1 MLKSN
6 QYYHFG
12 GFTFMNQNILAI
24 LGIAILILLVVI
36 LFITIK
42 NRANSTQTDLLK
54 LLEAMTK
61 NTDQIVEASKNL
73 HERMIRVET
82 TVDKITKGVDDG
94 FRDNRKEIA
103 TNLQTIQKTVDSRVK
118 DLQTD
123 NAKKLE
129 EMRLTVDE
137 KLQASVEKRFNE
149 SFKTISEQ
157 LTSVYKGLG
166 EMKNL
171 ATGVG
176 DLKKVMEGVKTRGI
190 YGEVQLNSIISDIL
204 SPNQYQEN
212 INTKPGSADRVEFA
226 VKMPGREED
235 HETYL
240 PIDSKFPVE
249 NYSRL
254 IAAYD
259 QGNKADILTFQKALA
274 TDVKEQAKKIS
285 TKYIEPPFT
294 TDFGMMFVPTES
306 LYAEILRIPGL
317 SDEIRQ
323 KYNISIT
330 SPSTLPVTLSGLLM
344 GFRTVAIEKR
354 SSEVWQ
360 VLGAIKTQFNK
371 FGDLLEATKKKLQES
386 ANKIDAA
393 ATTSRQIERR
403 LKEVESLPT
412 ADSIKL
418 IGEIDDSF

>member
-1 MLKSN
+1 MEQSN
-6 QYYHFG
+6 LLY
-12 GFTFMNQNILAI
+12 
-24 LGIAILILLVVI
+24 LILFFNLVLLIIV
-36 LFITIK
+36 LFLTLK
-42 NRANSTQTDLLK
+42 NRSNKRQELLQNSI
-54 LLEAMTK
+54 EMMAK
-61 NTDQIVEASKNL
+61 NSDQIVEASKNL
-73 HERMIRVET
+73 NDRMVRVEAIVGT
-82 TVDKITKGVDDG
+82 ITKGVHDG
-94 FRDNRKEIA
+94 FRDNRQEIA
-103 TNLQTIQKTVDSRVK
+103 TNLQTIQKTMDTRVR
-118 DLQTD
+118 DLQND

-190 YGEVQLNSIISDIL
+190 YGEVQLSSIISDIL
-204 SPNQYQEN
+204 SPNQYCEN
-212 INTKPGSADRVEFA
+212 ISTKPGSADRVEFA
-226 VKMPGREED
+226 VKMPGRDEN
-235 HETYL
+235 HETFL

-259 QGNKADILTFQKALA
+259 LGNKADILTYQKALA
-274 TDVKEQAKKIS
+274 TDVKEQAKKIF
-285 TKYIEPPFT
+285 TKYIEPPYT

-323 KYNISIT
+323 KHNISIT

-360 VLGAIKTQFNK
+360 VLGAVKTQFSK

-403 LKEVESLPT
+403 LKEVESLPASEST
-412 ADSIKL
+412 KL
-418 IGEIDDSF
+418 IGDVDV

>member
-1 MLKSN
+1 MEQSN
-6 QYYHFG
+6 LLY
-12 GFTFMNQNILAI
+12 
-24 LGIAILILLVVI
+24 LILFFNLVLLIIV
-36 LFITIK
+36 LFLTLK
-42 NRANSTQTDLLK
+42 NRSNKKQELLQNSI
-54 LLEAMTK
+54 EMMAK
-61 NTDQIVEASKNL
+61 NSDQIVEASKNL
-73 HERMIRVET
+73 NDRMIRVET
-82 TVDKITKGVDDG
+82 IVGTITKGVHDG
-94 FRDNRKEIA
+94 FRDNRQEIA
-103 TNLQTIQKTVDSRVK
+103 TNLQTIQKTMDTRVR
-118 DLQTD
+118 DLQND

-190 YGEVQLNSIISDIL
+190 YGEVQLSSIISDIL
-204 SPNQYQEN
+204 SPNQYCEN
-212 INTKPGSADRVEFA
+212 ISTKPGSADRVEFA
-226 VKMPGREED
+226 VKMPGRDEN
-235 HETYL
+235 HETFL

-259 QGNKADILTFQKALA
+259 LGNKADILTYQKALA
-274 TDVKEQAKKIS
+274 TDVKEQAKKIF
-285 TKYIEPPFT
+285 TKYIEPPYT

-360 VLGAIKTQFNK
+360 VLGAVKTQFSK

-403 LKEVESLPT
+403 LKDVESLPASEST
-412 ADSIKL
+412 KL
-418 IGEIDDSF
+418 IGDVDV

>member
-1 MLKSN
+1 MEQSN
-6 QYYHFG
+6 LLY
-12 GFTFMNQNILAI
+12 
-24 LGIAILILLVVI
+24 LILFFNLVLLIIV
-36 LFITIK
+36 LFLTLK
-42 NRANSTQTDLLK
+42 NRSNKKQELLQNSI
-54 LLEAMTK
+54 EMMAK
-61 NTDQIVEASKNL
+61 NSDQIVEASKNL
-73 HERMIRVET
+73 NDRMIRVET
-82 TVDKITKGVDDG
+82 IVGTITKGVHDG
-94 FRDNRKEIA
+94 FRDNRQEIA
-103 TNLQTIQKTVDSRVK
+103 TNLQTIQKTMDTRVR
-118 DLQTD
+118 DLQND

-190 YGEVQLNSIISDIL
+190 YGEVQLSSIISDIL
-204 SPNQYQEN
+204 SPNQYCEN

-226 VKMPGREED
+226 VKMPGRDEN
-235 HETYL
+235 HETFL

-259 QGNKADILTFQKALA
+259 LGNKADILTYQKALA
-274 TDVKEQAKKIS
+274 TDVKEQAKKIF
-285 TKYIEPPFT
+285 TKYIEPPYT

-360 VLGAIKTQFNK
+360 VLGAVKTQFSK

-403 LKEVESLPT
+403 LKEVESLPASEST
-412 ADSIKL
+412 KL
-418 IGEIDDSF
+418 IGDVDV

>member
-1 MLKSN
+1 MEQSN
-6 QYYHFG
+6 LLYLFL
-12 GFTFMNQNILAI
+12 FFNLV
-24 LGIAILILLVVI
+24 LLIIV
-36 LFITIK
+36 LFLTLK
-42 NRANSTQTDLLK
+42 NRSNKKQEVLQNSI
-54 LLEAMTK
+54 EMMAK

-73 HERMIRVET
+73 NDRMVRVEAIVGT
-82 TVDKITKGVDDG
+82 ITKGVHDG
-94 FRDNRKEIA
+94 FRDNRQEIA
-103 TNLQTIQKTVDSRVK
+103 TNLQTIQKTMDTRVR
-118 DLQTD
+118 DLQND

-190 YGEVQLNSIISDIL
+190 YGEIQLSSIISDIL
-204 SPNQYQEN
+204 SPNQYCEN
-212 INTKPGSADRVEFA
+212 ISTKPGSADRVEFA
-226 VKMPGREED
+226 VKMPGRDEN
-235 HETYL
+235 HETFL

-259 QGNKADILTFQKALA
+259 LGNKADILTYQKALA
-274 TDVKEQAKKIS
+274 TDVKEQAKKIF
-285 TKYIEPPFT
+285 TKYIEPPYT

-360 VLGAIKTQFNK
+360 VLGAVKTQFSK

-403 LKEVESLPT
+403 LKEVESLPASEST
-412 ADSIKL
+412 KL
-418 IGEIDDSF
+418 IGDVDV

>member
-1 MLKSN
+1 MEQSN
-6 QYYHFG
+6 LLY
-12 GFTFMNQNILAI
+12 
-24 LGIAILILLVVI
+24 LILFFNLVLLIIV
-36 LFITIK
+36 LFLTLK
-42 NRANSTQTDLLK
+42 NRSNKKQEVLQNSI
-54 LLEAMTK
+54 EMMAK
-61 NTDQIVEASKNL
+61 NSDQIVEASKNL
-73 HERMIRVET
+73 NDRMIRVET
-82 TVDKITKGVDDG
+82 IVGTITKGVHDG
-94 FRDNRKEIA
+94 FRDNRQEIA
-103 TNLQTIQKTVDSRVK
+103 TNLQTIQKTMDTRVR
-118 DLQTD
+118 DLQND

-176 DLKKVMEGVKTRGI
+176 DLKKVMKGVKTRGI
-190 YGEVQLNSIISDIL
+190 YGEVQLSSIISDIL
-204 SPNQYQEN
+204 SPNQYCEN
-212 INTKPGSADRVEFA
+212 ISTKPGSADRVEFA
-226 VKMPGREED
+226 VKMPGRDEN
-235 HETYL
+235 HETFL

-259 QGNKADILTFQKALA
+259 LGNKADILTYQKALA
-274 TDVKEQAKKIS
+274 TDVKEQAKKIF
-285 TKYIEPPFT
+285 TKYIEPPYT

-360 VLGAIKTQFNK
+360 VLGAVKTQFSK

-403 LKEVESLPT
+403 LKEVESLPASEST
-412 ADSIKL
+412 KL
-418 IGEIDDSF
+418 IGDVDV

>member
-1 MLKSN
+1 MDQSSLLYLVLFLN
-6 QYYHFG
+6 F
-12 GFTFMNQNILAI
+12 IL
-24 LGIAILILLVVI
+24 LLVV
-36 LFITIK
+36 LFLAFK
-42 NRANSTQTDLLK
+42 NRNSKQETLVDS
-54 LLEAMTK
+54 LETMAK

-73 HERMIRVET
+73 NDRMVRVEAIVGT
-82 TVDKITKGVDDG
+82 ITKGVHDG
-94 FRDNRKEIA
+94 FRDNRQEIA
-103 TNLQTIQKTVDSRVK
+103 TNLQTIQKTMDTRVR
-118 DLQTD
+118 DLQND

-190 YGEVQLNSIISDIL
+190 YGEVQLSSIVSDIL
-204 SPNQYQEN
+204 SPNQYCEN

-226 VKMPGREED
+226 VKMPGRDET
-235 HETYL
+235 HETFL

-259 QGNKADILTFQKALA
+259 LGNKSDIATYQKALA

-285 TKYIEPPFT
+285 TKYIEPPYT

-360 VLGAIKTQFNK
+360 VLGAVKTQFSK

-403 LKEVESLPT
+403 LKDVESLPA
-412 ADSIKL
+412 ADSTKL
-418 IGEIDDSF
+418 IGEVDV

>member
-1 MLKSN
+1 MD
-6 QYYHFG
+6 
-12 GFTFMNQNILAI
+12 QNILAI
-24 LGIAILILLVVI
+24 LGIAILFLLVVI

-42 NRANSTQTDLLK
+42 NRANSTQSDLLK

-259 QGNKADILTFQKALA
+259 QGNKADILAYQKALA

>member
-1 MLKSN
+1 M
-6 QYYHFG
+6 
-12 GFTFMNQNILAI
+12 QN
-24 LGIAILILLVVI
+24 
-36 LFITIK
+36 
-42 NRANSTQTDLLK
+42 
-54 LLEAMTK
+54 
-61 NTDQIVEASKNL
+61 
-73 HERMIRVET
+73 
-82 TVDKITKGVDDG
+82 
-94 FRDNRKEIA
+94 
-103 TNLQTIQKTVDSRVK
+103 
-118 DLQTD
+118 D

-190 YGEVQLNSIISDIL
+190 YGEVQLSSIISDIL
-204 SPNQYQEN
+204 SPNQYCEN
-212 INTKPGSADRVEFA
+212 ISTKPGSADRVEFA
-226 VKMPGREED
+226 VKMPGRDEK
-235 HETYL
+235 HETFL

-259 QGNKADILTFQKALA
+259 LGNKADILTYQKALA
-274 TDVKEQAKKIS
+274 TDVKEQAKKIF
-285 TKYIEPPFT
+285 TKYIEPPYT

-360 VLGAIKTQFNK
+360 VLGAVKTQFSK

-403 LKEVESLPT
+403 LKEVESLPASEST
-412 ADSIKL
+412 KL
-418 IGEIDDSF
+418 IGDVDV

>member
-1 MLKSN
+1 MD
-6 QYYHFG
+6 
-12 GFTFMNQNILAI
+12 QNILAI

-42 NRANSTQTDLLK
+42 NRTNTTQSDLLK

-259 QGNKADILTFQKALA
+259 QGNKADILAYQKALA

>member
-1 MLKSN
+1 MEQSN
-6 QYYHFG
+6 LLY
-12 GFTFMNQNILAI
+12 
-24 LGIAILILLVVI
+24 LILFFNLVLLIII
-36 LFITIK
+36 LFLTFK
-42 NRANSTQTDLLK
+42 NRSNKKQVVLQSSIEMMA
-54 LLEAMTK
+54 K

-73 HERMIRVET
+73 NDRMIRVET
-82 TVDKITKGVDDG
+82 IVGTITKGVHDG
-94 FRDNRKEIA
+94 FRDNRQEIA
-103 TNLQTIQKTVDSRVK
+103 TNLQTIQKTMDTRVR
-118 DLQTD
+118 DLQND

-190 YGEVQLNSIISDIL
+190 YGEVQLSSIISDIL
-204 SPNQYQEN
+204 SPNQYCEN
-212 INTKPGSADRVEFA
+212 ISTKPGSADRVEFA
-226 VKMPGREED
+226 VKMPGRDEN
-235 HETYL
+235 HETFL

-259 QGNKADILTFQKALA
+259 LGNKADILTYQKALA
-274 TDVKEQAKKIS
+274 TDVKEQAKKIF
-285 TKYIEPPFT
+285 TKYIEPPYT

-360 VLGAIKTQFNK
+360 VLGSVKTQFSK

-403 LKEVESLPT
+403 LKDVESLPASEST
-412 ADSIKL
+412 KL
-418 IGEIDDSF
+418 IGDVDV

>member
-1 MLKSN
+1 MEQSN
-6 QYYHFG
+6 LLY
-12 GFTFMNQNILAI
+12 
-24 LGIAILILLVVI
+24 LILFFNLVLLIII
-36 LFITIK
+36 LFLTLK
-42 NRANSTQTDLLK
+42 NRSNKKQEVLQNSI
-54 LLEAMTK
+54 EMMAK
-61 NTDQIVEASKNL
+61 NSDQIVEASKNL
-73 HERMIRVET
+73 NDRMIRVET
-82 TVDKITKGVDDG
+82 IVGTITKGVHDG
-94 FRDNRKEIA
+94 FRDNRQEIA
-103 TNLQTIQKTVDSRVK
+103 TNLQTIQKTMDTRVR
-118 DLQTD
+118 DLQND

-190 YGEVQLNSIISDIL
+190 YGEVQLSSIISDIL
-204 SPNQYQEN
+204 SPNQYCEN
-212 INTKPGSADRVEFA
+212 ISTKPGSADRVEFA
-226 VKMPGREED
+226 VKMPGRDEN
-235 HETYL
+235 HETFL

-259 QGNKADILTFQKALA
+259 LGNKADILTYQKALA
-274 TDVKEQAKKIS
+274 TDVKEQAKKIF
-285 TKYIEPPFT
+285 TKYIEPPYT

-360 VLGAIKTQFNK
+360 VLGAVKTQFSK

-403 LKEVESLPT
+403 LKEVESLPASEST
-412 ADSIKL
+412 KL
-418 IGEIDDSF
+418 IGDVDV

>member
-1 MLKSN
+1 MEQSN
-6 QYYHFG
+6 LLY
-12 GFTFMNQNILAI
+12 
-24 LGIAILILLVVI
+24 LILFFNLVLLIIV
-36 LFITIK
+36 LFLTLK
-42 NRANSTQTDLLK
+42 NRSNKKQELLQNAIEMMAKNS
-54 LLEAMTK
+54 
-61 NTDQIVEASKNL
+61 DQIVEASKNL
-73 HERMIRVET
+73 NDRMVRVEAIVGT
-82 TVDKITKGVDDG
+82 ITKGVHDG
-94 FRDNRKEIA
+94 FRDNRQEIA
-103 TNLQTIQKTVDSRVK
+103 TNLQTIQKTMDTRVR
-118 DLQTD
+118 DLQND

-190 YGEVQLNSIISDIL
+190 YGEVQLSSIISDIL
-204 SPNQYQEN
+204 SPNQYCEN
-212 INTKPGSADRVEFA
+212 ISTKPGSADRVEFA
-226 VKMPGREED
+226 VKMPGRDEN
-235 HETYL
+235 HETFL

-259 QGNKADILTFQKALA
+259 LSNKADILTYQKALA
-274 TDVKEQAKKIS
+274 TDVKEQAKKIF
-285 TKYIEPPFT
+285 TKYIEPPYT

-360 VLGAIKTQFNK
+360 VLGAVKTQFSK

-403 LKEVESLPT
+403 LKEVESLPASEST
-412 ADSIKL
+412 KL
-418 IGEIDDSF
+418 IGDVDV

>member
-1 MLKSN
+1 MEQSN
-6 QYYHFG
+6 LLY
-12 GFTFMNQNILAI
+12 
-24 LGIAILILLVVI
+24 LILFFNLVLLIIV
-36 LFITIK
+36 LFLTLK
-42 NRANSTQTDLLK
+42 NRSNKRQELLQNSI
-54 LLEAMTK
+54 EMMAK
-61 NTDQIVEASKNL
+61 NSDQIVEASKNL
-73 HERMIRVET
+73 NDRMVRVEAIVGT
-82 TVDKITKGVDDG
+82 ITKGVHDG
-94 FRDNRKEIA
+94 FRDNRQEIA
-103 TNLQTIQKTVDSRVK
+103 TNLQTIQKTMDTRVR
-118 DLQTD
+118 DLQND

-190 YGEVQLNSIISDIL
+190 YGEVQLSSIISDIL
-204 SPNQYQEN
+204 SPNQYCEN
-212 INTKPGSADRVEFA
+212 ISTKPGSADRVEFA
-226 VKMPGREED
+226 VKMPGRDEN
-235 HETYL
+235 HETFL

-259 QGNKADILTFQKALA
+259 LGNKADILTYQKALA
-274 TDVKEQAKKIS
+274 TDVKEQAKKIF
-285 TKYIEPPFT
+285 TKYIEPPYT

-360 VLGAIKTQFNK
+360 VLGAVKTQFSK

-403 LKEVESLPT
+403 LKEVESLPASEST
-412 ADSIKL
+412 KL
-418 IGEIDDSF
+418 IGDVDV

>member
-1 MLKSN
+1 MEQSN
-6 QYYHFG
+6 LLY
-12 GFTFMNQNILAI
+12 
-24 LGIAILILLVVI
+24 LILFFNLVLLIIV
-36 LFITIK
+36 LFLTLK
-42 NRANSTQTDLLK
+42 NRSNKKQEFLQNSI
-54 LLEAMTK
+54 EMMAK
-61 NTDQIVEASKNL
+61 NSDQIVEASKNL
-73 HERMIRVET
+73 NDRMVRVEAIVGT
-82 TVDKITKGVDDG
+82 ITKGVHDG
-94 FRDNRKEIA
+94 FRDNRQEIA
-103 TNLQTIQKTVDSRVK
+103 TNLQTIQKTMDTRVR
-118 DLQTD
+118 DLQND

-190 YGEVQLNSIISDIL
+190 YGEVQLSSIISDIL
-204 SPNQYQEN
+204 SPNQYCEN
-212 INTKPGSADRVEFA
+212 ISTKPGSADRVEFA
-226 VKMPGREED
+226 VKMPGRDEN
-235 HETYL
+235 HETFL

-259 QGNKADILTFQKALA
+259 LGNKADILTYQKALA
-274 TDVKEQAKKIS
+274 TDVKEQAKKIF
-285 TKYIEPPFT
+285 TKYIEPPYT

-360 VLGAIKTQFNK
+360 VLGAVKTQFSK

-403 LKEVESLPT
+403 LKEVESLPASEST
-412 ADSIKL
+412 KL
-418 IGEIDDSF
+418 IGDVDV

>member
-1 MLKSN
+1 MEQSN
-6 QYYHFG
+6 LLY
-12 GFTFMNQNILAI
+12 
-24 LGIAILILLVVI
+24 LILFFNLVLLIIV
-36 LFITIK
+36 LFLTLK
-42 NRANSTQTDLLK
+42 NRSNKKQELLQNSI
-54 LLEAMTK
+54 EMMAK

-73 HERMIRVET
+73 NDRMVRVEAIVGT
-82 TVDKITKGVDDG
+82 ITKGVHDG
-94 FRDNRKEIA
+94 FRDNRQEIA
-103 TNLQTIQKTVDSRVK
+103 TNLQTIQKTMDTRVR
-118 DLQTD
+118 DLQND

-190 YGEVQLNSIISDIL
+190 YGEVQLSSIISDIL
-204 SPNQYQEN
+204 SPNQYCEN
-212 INTKPGSADRVEFA
+212 ISTKPGSADRVEFA
-226 VKMPGREED
+226 VKMPGRDEN
-235 HETYL
+235 HETFL

-259 QGNKADILTFQKALA
+259 LGNKSDILTYQKALA
-274 TDVKEQAKKIS
+274 TDVKEQAKKIF
-285 TKYIEPPFT
+285 TKYIEPPYT

-360 VLGAIKTQFNK
+360 VLGAVKTQFSK

-403 LKEVESLPT
+403 LKEVESLPASKST
-412 ADSIKL
+412 KL
-418 IGEIDDSF
+418 IGDVDV

>member
-1 MLKSN
+1 MEQSN
-6 QYYHFG
+6 LLY
-12 GFTFMNQNILAI
+12 
-24 LGIAILILLVVI
+24 LILFFNLVLLIIV
-36 LFITIK
+36 LFLTLK
-42 NRANSTQTDLLK
+42 NRSNKRQELLQNSI
-54 LLEAMTK
+54 EMMAK

-73 HERMIRVET
+73 NDRMIRVET
-82 TVDKITKGVDDG
+82 IVGTITKGVHDG
-94 FRDNRKEIA
+94 FRDNRQEIA
-103 TNLQTIQKTVDSRVK
+103 TNLQTIQKTMDTRVR
-118 DLQTD
+118 DLQND

-190 YGEVQLNSIISDIL
+190 YGEVQLSSIISDIL
-204 SPNQYQEN
+204 SPNQYCEN
-212 INTKPGSADRVEFA
+212 ISTKPGSADRVEFA
-226 VKMPGREED
+226 VKMPGRDEN
-235 HETYL
+235 HETFL

-259 QGNKADILTFQKALA
+259 LGNKADILTYQKALA
-274 TDVKEQAKKIS
+274 TDVKEQAKKIF
-285 TKYIEPPFT
+285 TKYIEPPYT

-360 VLGAIKTQFNK
+360 VLGAVKTQFSK

-403 LKEVESLPT
+403 LKDVESLPASEST
-412 ADSIKL
+412 KL
-418 IGEIDDSF
+418 IGDVDV

>member
-1 MLKSN
+1 MEQSN
-6 QYYHFG
+6 LLY
-12 GFTFMNQNILAI
+12 
-24 LGIAILILLVVI
+24 LILFFNLVLLIII
-36 LFITIK
+36 LFLTLK
-42 NRANSTQTDLLK
+42 NRSNKKQEVLQNAI
-54 LLEAMTK
+54 EMMAK

-73 HERMIRVET
+73 NDRMIRVET
-82 TVDKITKGVDDG
+82 IVGTITKGVHDG
-94 FRDNRKEIA
+94 FRDNRQEIA
-103 TNLQTIQKTVDSRVK
+103 TNLQTIQKTMDTRVR
-118 DLQTD
+118 DLQND

-190 YGEVQLNSIISDIL
+190 YGEVQLSSIISDIL
-204 SPNQYQEN
+204 SPNQYCEN

-226 VKMPGREED
+226 VKMPGRDEN
-235 HETYL
+235 HETFL

-259 QGNKADILTFQKALA
+259 LGNKADILTYQKALA
-274 TDVKEQAKKIS
+274 TDVKEQAKKIF
-285 TKYIEPPFT
+285 TKYIEPPYT

-360 VLGAIKTQFNK
+360 VLGAVKTQFSK

-403 LKEVESLPT
+403 LKDVESLPASEST
-412 ADSIKL
+412 KL
-418 IGEIDDSF
+418 IGDVDV

>member
-1 MLKSN
+1 MEQSN
-6 QYYHFG
+6 LLY
-12 GFTFMNQNILAI
+12 
-24 LGIAILILLVVI
+24 LILFFNLVLLIIV
-36 LFITIK
+36 LFLTLK
-42 NRANSTQTDLLK
+42 NRSNKKQELLQNSI
-54 LLEAMTK
+54 EMMAK
-61 NTDQIVEASKNL
+61 NSDQIVEASKNL
-73 HERMIRVET
+73 NDRMVRVEAIVGT
-82 TVDKITKGVDDG
+82 ITKGVHDG
-94 FRDNRKEIA
+94 FRDNRQEIA
-103 TNLQTIQKTVDSRVK
+103 TNLQTIQKTMDTRVR
-118 DLQTD
+118 DLQND

-190 YGEVQLNSIISDIL
+190 YGEVQLSSIISDIL
-204 SPNQYQEN
+204 SPNQYCEN
-212 INTKPGSADRVEFA
+212 ISTKPGSADRVEFA
-226 VKMPGREED
+226 VKMPGRDEN
-235 HETYL
+235 HETFL

-249 NYSRL
+249 NYSRS

-259 QGNKADILTFQKALA
+259 LGNKADILTYQKALA
-274 TDVKEQAKKIS
+274 TDVKEQAKKIF
-285 TKYIEPPFT
+285 TKYIEPPYT

-360 VLGAIKTQFNK
+360 VLGAVKTQFSK

-403 LKEVESLPT
+403 LKDVESLPASEST
-412 ADSIKL
+412 KL
-418 IGEIDDSF
+418 IGDVDV

>member
-1 MLKSN
+1 MD
-6 QYYHFG
+6 
-12 GFTFMNQNILAI
+12 QNLLAI
-24 LGIAILILLVVI
+24 LGIVILILLVVI

-42 NRANSTQTDLLK
+42 NRASSTQSDLLK
-54 LLEAMTK
+54 LLEAMAK

-212 INTKPGSADRVEFA
+212 ISTKPGSADRIEFA

-254 IAAYD
+254 ISAYD
-259 QGNKADILTFQKALA
+259 QGNKTDILTYQKALA

-344 GFRTVAIEKR
+344 GFHTVAIEKR

>member
-1 MLKSN
+1 M
-6 QYYHFG
+6 F
-12 GFTFMNQNILAI
+12 FNQNTLLFFILFLNSFFLI
-24 LGIAILILLVVI
+24 IILIILKKYHSNKQSDLVSSLDIVV
-36 LFITIK
+36 
-42 NRANSTQTDLLK
+42 
-54 LLEAMTK
+54 K
-61 NTDQIVEASKNL
+61 NTEQVVEVSKKLN
-73 HERMIRVET
+73 ERMIQVET
-82 TVDKITKGVDDG
+82 TVKNITKGVDDG

-103 TNLQTIQKTVDSRVK
+103 DNLQTIQKTVDTRVK
-118 DLQTD
+118 DLQND

-129 EMRLTVDE
+129 EMRITVDE
-137 KLQASVEKRFNE
+137 KLQTSVEKRFNE

-190 YGEVQLNSIISDIL
+190 YGEVQLSSIITDIL
-204 SPNQYQEN
+204 SPNQYREN
-212 INTKPGSADRVEFA
+212 INTKPNSADRVEFA
-226 VKMPGREED
+226 VKMPGREEE

-259 QGNKADILTFQKALA
+259 LGNKTDILTYQKALA
-274 TDVKEQAKKIS
+274 NDVKEQAKKIS
-285 TKYIEPPFT
+285 TKYIEPPYT

-360 VLGAIKTQFNK
+360 ILGAIKTQFNK

-403 LKEVESLPT
+403 LKDVESLPT
-412 ADSIKL
+412 NESNKL
-418 IGEIDDSF
+418 IGEIDV

>member
-1 MLKSN
+1 MEQSN
-6 QYYHFG
+6 LLY
-12 GFTFMNQNILAI
+12 
-24 LGIAILILLVVI
+24 LILFFNLVLLIIV
-36 LFITIK
+36 LFLTLK
-42 NRANSTQTDLLK
+42 NRSNKKQELLQNAI
-54 LLEAMTK
+54 EMMAK
-61 NTDQIVEASKNL
+61 NTDQIVEASKNRND
-73 HERMIRVET
+73 RMVRVEAIVGT
-82 TVDKITKGVDDG
+82 ITKGVHDG
-94 FRDNRKEIA
+94 FRDNRQEIA
-103 TNLQTIQKTVDSRVK
+103 TNLQTIQKTMDNRVR
-118 DLQTD
+118 DLQND

-190 YGEVQLNSIISDIL
+190 YGEVQLSSIISDIL
-204 SPNQYQEN
+204 SPNQYCEN
-212 INTKPGSADRVEFA
+212 ISTKPGSADRVEFA
-226 VKMPGREED
+226 VKMPGRDEN
-235 HETYL
+235 HETFL

-259 QGNKADILTFQKALA
+259 LGNKADILTYQKALA
-274 TDVKEQAKKIS
+274 TDVKEQAKKIF
-285 TKYIEPPFT
+285 TKYIEPPYT

-360 VLGAIKTQFNK
+360 VLGAVKTQFSK

-403 LKEVESLPT
+403 LKDVESLPASEST
-412 ADSIKL
+412 KL
-418 IGEIDDSF
+418 IGDVDV

>member
-1 MLKSN
+1 MEQSN
-6 QYYHFG
+6 LLY
-12 GFTFMNQNILAI
+12 
-24 LGIAILILLVVI
+24 LILFFNLVLLIIV
-36 LFITIK
+36 LFLTLK
-42 NRANSTQTDLLK
+42 NRSNKKQELLQNSI
-54 LLEAMTK
+54 EMMAK
-61 NTDQIVEASKNL
+61 NRDQIVEASKNL
-73 HERMIRVET
+73 NDRMVRVEAIVGT
-82 TVDKITKGVDDG
+82 ITKGVHDG
-94 FRDNRKEIA
+94 FRDNRQEIA
-103 TNLQTIQKTVDSRVK
+103 TNLQTIQKTMDTRVR
-118 DLQTD
+118 DLQND

-190 YGEVQLNSIISDIL
+190 YGEVQLSSIISDIL
-204 SPNQYQEN
+204 SPNQYCEN
-212 INTKPGSADRVEFA
+212 ISTKPGSADRVEFA
-226 VKMPGREED
+226 VKMPGRDEN
-235 HETYL
+235 HETFL

-259 QGNKADILTFQKALA
+259 LGNKADILTYQKALA
-274 TDVKEQAKKIS
+274 TDVKEQAKKIF
-285 TKYIEPPFT
+285 TKYIEPPYT

-360 VLGAIKTQFNK
+360 VLGAVKTQFSK

-403 LKEVESLPT
+403 LKEVESLPASEST
-412 ADSIKL
+412 KL
-418 IGEIDDSF
+418 IGDVDV

>member
-1 MLKSN
+1 MEQSN
-6 QYYHFG
+6 LLY
-12 GFTFMNQNILAI
+12 
-24 LGIAILILLVVI
+24 LILFFNLVLLIIV
-36 LFITIK
+36 LFLTLK
-42 NRANSTQTDLLK
+42 NRSNKKQELLQNSI
-54 LLEAMTK
+54 EMMAK
-61 NTDQIVEASKNL
+61 NSDQIVEASKNL
-73 HERMIRVET
+73 NDRMIRVET
-82 TVDKITKGVDDG
+82 IVGTITKGVHDG
-94 FRDNRKEIA
+94 FRDNRQEIA
-103 TNLQTIQKTVDSRVK
+103 TNLQTIQKTMDTRVR
-118 DLQTD
+118 DLQND

-190 YGEVQLNSIISDIL
+190 YGEVQLSSIISDIL
-204 SPNQYQEN
+204 SPNQYCEN
-212 INTKPGSADRVEFA
+212 ISTKPGSADRVEFA
-226 VKMPGREED
+226 VKMPGRDEN
-235 HETYL
+235 HETFL

-259 QGNKADILTFQKALA
+259 LGNKADILTYQKALA
-274 TDVKEQAKKIS
+274 TDVKEQAKKIF
-285 TKYIEPPFT
+285 TKYIEPPYT

-360 VLGAIKTQFNK
+360 VLGAVKTQFSK

-403 LKEVESLPT
+403 LKEVESLPASEST
-412 ADSIKL
+412 KL
-418 IGEIDDSF
+418 IGDVDV

>member
-1 MLKSN
+1 MFSD
-6 QYYHFG
+6 Q
-12 GFTFMNQNILAI
+12 TFLLNLS
-24 LGIAILILLVVI
+24 ILIIIGLLI
-36 LFITIK
+36 LVLIISLK
-42 NRANSTQTDLLK
+42 NRTKNNQTDLLQ
-54 LLEAMTK
+54 LLETMTK
-61 NTDQIVEASKNL
+61 NTDQVVEASKNL
-73 HERMIRVET
+73 HERMIRVEA

-103 TNLQTIQKTVDSRVK
+103 TNLQTIQKTVDLRVK

-137 KLQASVEKRFNE
+137 KLQASVEKRFIE

-190 YGEVQLNSIISDIL
+190 YGEVQLSSIISDIL
-204 SPNQYQEN
+204 NPNQYKEN
-212 INTKPGSADRVEFA
+212 ISTKPGSTDRVEFA
-226 VKMPGREED
+226 VKMPGREES

-259 QGNKADILTFQKALA
+259 QGNKNDILTFQKALA

-393 ATTSRQIERR
+393 AITSRQIERR

-412 ADSIKL
+412 TESVKL
-418 IGEIDDSF
+418 IGKVDDNF

>member
-1 MLKSN
+1 MEQSN
-6 QYYHFG
+6 LLY
-12 GFTFMNQNILAI
+12 
-24 LGIAILILLVVI
+24 LILFFNLVLLIIV
-36 LFITIK
+36 LFLTLK
-42 NRANSTQTDLLK
+42 NRSNKKQELLQNSI
-54 LLEAMTK
+54 EMMAK
-61 NTDQIVEASKNL
+61 NSDQIVEASKNL
-73 HERMIRVET
+73 NDRMIRVET
-82 TVDKITKGVDDG
+82 IVGTITKGVHDG
-94 FRDNRKEIA
+94 FRDNRQEIA
-103 TNLQTIQKTVDSRVK
+103 TNLQTIQKTMDTRVR
-118 DLQTD
+118 DLQND

-190 YGEVQLNSIISDIL
+190 YGEVQLSSIISDIL
-204 SPNQYQEN
+204 SPNQYCEN
-212 INTKPGSADRVEFA
+212 ISTKPGSADRVEFA
-226 VKMPGREED
+226 VKMPGRDEN
-235 HETYL
+235 HETFL

-259 QGNKADILTFQKALA
+259 LGNKAEILTYQKALA
-274 TDVKEQAKKIS
+274 TDVKEQAKKIF
-285 TKYIEPPFT
+285 TKYIEPPYT

-360 VLGAIKTQFNK
+360 VLGAVKTQFSK

-403 LKEVESLPT
+403 LKEVESLPASEST
-412 ADSIKL
+412 KL
-418 IGEIDDSF
+418 IGDVDV

>member
-1 MLKSN
+1 MFSDQNSLL
-6 QYYHFG
+6 
-12 GFTFMNQNILAI
+12 TFL
-24 LGIAILILLVVI
+24 IAVCIGLLIFILLTN
-36 LFITIK
+36 LK
-42 NRANSTQTDLLK
+42 NRNNNQIDLVK

-73 HERMIRVET
+73 HDRMIRVET

-103 TNLQTIQKTVDSRVK
+103 TNLQVIQKTVDSRVK

-190 YGEVQLNSIISDIL
+190 YGEVQLSSIISDIL

-212 INTKPGSADRVEFA
+212 INTKPRSADRVEFA
-226 VKMPGREED
+226 VKMPGREES

-259 QGNKADILTFQKALA
+259 QGSKADILTFQKALA

-403 LKEVESLPT
+403 LKEVESLPS
-412 ADSIKL
+412 AESVKL
-418 IGEIDDSF
+418 IGEIDDNF